1 MLQFCW
7 GIYFLLDLLWMVYPN
22 CIFCNMYVIK
32 LTFVCKMHLSRIM
45 GSSFGFS
52 RSNFEAHSIQ
62 FYNTFIFLTNIY
74 SLAFSSNSNV
84 LYSHCF
90 VFHKHTLQ
98 ITQPDHVRD
107 ICIPISQFNSLSKS
121 YLNFSVNSFKS
132 KPWKVWIHV
141 LSSMSAH

>member
-22 CIFCNMYVIK
+22 WLFCNVYVIK
-32 LTFVCKMHLSRIM
+32 LTFECKMHLSRIM

-74 SLAFSSNSNV
+74 SLAFSSNFQMFYIVTV
-84 LYSHCF
+84 LFFINILSKLHNLIMSETYAF
-90 VFHKHTLQ
+90 
-98 ITQPDHVRD
+98 
-107 ICIPISQFNSLSKS
+107 QFLNLILWVNHILISLSTHSKANPEKS
-121 YLNFSVNSFKS
+121 EFMF
-132 KPWKVWIHV
+132 
-141 LSSMSAH
+141 

>member
-22 CIFCNMYVIK
+22 WLFCNMYVIK

-107 ICIPISQFNSLSKS
+107 IYAFQFLNLILWVNHILISLSTHSKANPEKS
-121 YLNFSVNSFKS
+121 EFMF
-132 KPWKVWIHV
+132 
-141 LSSMSAH
+141 

>member
-22 CIFCNMYVIK
+22 WLFCNMYVIK

-74 SLAFSSNSNV
+74 SLAFSSNFQMFYIVTV
-84 LYSHCF
+84 LFFINILSKLHNLIMSETYAF
-90 VFHKHTLQ
+90 QFLNLILWVNQ
-98 ITQPDHVRD
+98 IL
-107 ICIPISQFNSLSKS
+107 ISLSTHSKANPEKS
-121 YLNFSVNSFKS
+121 EFMF
-132 KPWKVWIHV
+132 
-141 LSSMSAH
+141 

>member
-22 CIFCNMYVIK
+22 WLFCNMYMIK

-84 LYSHCF
+84 LYIVTVLFFINILSKLHNLIMSETYAF
-90 VFHKHTLQ
+90 
-98 ITQPDHVRD
+98 
-107 ICIPISQFNSLSKS
+107 QFLNLILWVNHILISLSTHSKANPEKS
-121 YLNFSVNSFKS
+121 EFMF
-132 KPWKVWIHV
+132 
-141 LSSMSAH
+141 

>member
-22 CIFCNMYVIK
+22 WLFCNMYVIK

-74 SLAFSSNSNV
+74 SLAFSSNFQMFYIVTV
-84 LYSHCF
+84 LF
-90 VFHKHTLQ
+90 F
-98 ITQPDHVRD
+98 IN
-107 ICIPISQFNSLSKS
+107 ILSKFHNLIMS
-121 YLNFSVNSFKS
+121 ETYAFQFLNLILWVNHILISLLTHSKANPEKS
-132 KPWKVWIHV
+132 EF
-141 LSSMSAH
+141 MF

>member
-22 CIFCNMYVIK
+22 WLFCNMYVIK

-74 SLAFSSNSNV
+74 SLAFSSNFQMFYIVTV
-84 LYSHCF
+84 LFFINILSKLHNLIMSETYAF
-90 VFHKHTLQ
+90 
-98 ITQPDHVRD
+98 
-107 ICIPISQFNSLSKS
+107 QFLNLILWVNHILISLSTHSKANPEKS
-121 YLNFSVNSFKS
+121 EFMF
-132 KPWKVWIHV
+132 
-141 LSSMSAH
+141 

>member
-22 CIFCNMYVIK
+22 WLFCNMYMIK

-74 SLAFSSNSNV
+74 SLAFSSNFQMFYIVTV
-84 LYSHCF
+84 LFFINILSK
-90 VFHKHTLQ
+90 FHNLIMSETYAF
-98 ITQPDHVRD
+98 
-107 ICIPISQFNSLSKS
+107 QFLNLILWVNHILISLSTHSKANPEKS
-121 YLNFSVNSFKS
+121 EFMF
-132 KPWKVWIHV
+132 
-141 LSSMSAH
+141 

>member
-74 SLAFSSNSNV
+74 SLAFSSNFQMFYIVTV
-84 LYSHCF
+84 LFFINILSKLHNLIMSETYAF
-90 VFHKHTLQ
+90 
-98 ITQPDHVRD
+98 
-107 ICIPISQFNSLSKS
+107 QFLNLILWVNHILISLSTHSKANPEKS
-121 YLNFSVNSFKS
+121 EFMF
-132 KPWKVWIHV
+132 
-141 LSSMSAH
+141 

>member
-22 CIFCNMYVIK
+22 WLFCNMYVIK
-32 LTFVCKMHLSRIM
+32 LTFVCKIHLSRIM

-74 SLAFSSNSNV
+74 SLAFSSNFQMFYIVTV
-84 LYSHCF
+84 LFFINILSKLHNLIMSETYAF
-90 VFHKHTLQ
+90 
-98 ITQPDHVRD
+98 
-107 ICIPISQFNSLSKS
+107 QFLNLILWVNHILISLSTHSKANPEKS
-121 YLNFSVNSFKS
+121 EFMF
-132 KPWKVWIHV
+132 
-141 LSSMSAH
+141 

>member
-22 CIFCNMYVIK
+22 WLFCNVYVIK
-32 LTFVCKMHLSRIM
+32 LTFECKMHLTRIM

-74 SLAFSSNSNV
+74 SLAFSSNFQMFYIVTV
-84 LYSHCF
+84 LFFINILSK
-90 VFHKHTLQ
+90 FHNLIMSETYAF
-98 ITQPDHVRD
+98 
-107 ICIPISQFNSLSKS
+107 QFLNLILWVNHILISLSTHSKANPEKS
-121 YLNFSVNSFKS
+121 EFMF
-132 KPWKVWIHV
+132 
-141 LSSMSAH
+141 

>member
-22 CIFCNMYVIK
+22 WLFCNVYVIK
-32 LTFVCKMHLSRIM
+32 LTFECKMHLSRIM

-74 SLAFSSNSNV
+74 SLAFSSNFQMFYIVTV
-84 LYSHCF
+84 LFFTNILSK
-90 VFHKHTLQ
+90 FHNLIMSETYAF
-98 ITQPDHVRD
+98 
-107 ICIPISQFNSLSKS
+107 QFLNLILWVNHILISLSTHSKANPEKS
-121 YLNFSVNSFKS
+121 EFMF
-132 KPWKVWIHV
+132 
-141 LSSMSAH
+141 

>member
-22 CIFCNMYVIK
+22 WLFCNVYVIK
-32 LTFVCKMHLSRIM
+32 LTFECKMHLSRII

-74 SLAFSSNSNV
+74 SLAFSSNFQMFYIVTV
-84 LYSHCF
+84 LFFINILSK
-90 VFHKHTLQ
+90 FHNLIMSETYAF
-98 ITQPDHVRD
+98 
-107 ICIPISQFNSLSKS
+107 QFLNLILWVNHILISLSTHSKANPEKS
-121 YLNFSVNSFKS
+121 EFMF
-132 KPWKVWIHV
+132 
-141 LSSMSAH
+141 

>member
-22 CIFCNMYVIK
+22 WLFCNVYVIK
-32 LTFVCKMHLSRIM
+32 LTFECKMHLSRIM

-74 SLAFSSNSNV
+74 SLAFSSNFQMFYIVTV
-84 LYSHCF
+84 LFFINILSKL
-90 VFHKHTLQ
+90 HKLIMSETYAF
-98 ITQPDHVRD
+98 
-107 ICIPISQFNSLSKS
+107 QFLNLILWVNHILISLSTHSKANPEKS
-121 YLNFSVNSFKS
+121 EFMF
-132 KPWKVWIHV
+132 
-141 LSSMSAH
+141 

>member
-22 CIFCNMYVIK
+22 WLFCNMYVIK

-74 SLAFSSNSNV
+74 SLAFSSYFQMFYIVTV
-84 LYSHCF
+84 LFFINILSK
-90 VFHKHTLQ
+90 FHNLIMSETYAF
-98 ITQPDHVRD
+98 
-107 ICIPISQFNSLSKS
+107 QFLNLILWVNHILISLSTHSKANPEKS
-121 YLNFSVNSFKS
+121 EFMF
-132 KPWKVWIHV
+132 
-141 LSSMSAH
+141 

>member
-22 CIFCNMYVIK
+22 WLFCNVYVIK
-32 LTFVCKMHLSRIM
+32 LTFGCKMHLTRIM

-74 SLAFSSNSNV
+74 SLAFSSNFQMFYIVTV
-84 LYSHCF
+84 LFFINILSKLHNLIMSETYAF
-90 VFHKHTLQ
+90 
-98 ITQPDHVRD
+98 
-107 ICIPISQFNSLSKS
+107 QFLNLILWVNHILISLSTHSKANPEKS
-121 YLNFSVNSFKS
+121 EFMF
-132 KPWKVWIHV
+132 
-141 LSSMSAH
+141 

>member
-22 CIFCNMYVIK
+22 WLFCNMYVIK

-52 RSNFEAHSIQ
+52 RSNFEALSIQ

-74 SLAFSSNSNV
+74 SLAFSSNFQMFYIVTV
-84 LYSHCF
+84 LFFINILSK
-90 VFHKHTLQ
+90 FHNLIMSETYAF
-98 ITQPDHVRD
+98 
-107 ICIPISQFNSLSKS
+107 QFLNLILWVNHILISLSTHSKANPEKS
-121 YLNFSVNSFKS
+121 EFMF
-132 KPWKVWIHV
+132 
-141 LSSMSAH
+141 

>member
-22 CIFCNMYVIK
+22 WLFCNMYVIK

-62 FYNTFIFLTNIY
+62 FYKTFIFLTNIY
-74 SLAFSSNSNV
+74 SLAFSSNFQMFYIVTV
-84 LYSHCF
+84 LFFINILSKLHNLIMSETYAF
-90 VFHKHTLQ
+90 
-98 ITQPDHVRD
+98 
-107 ICIPISQFNSLSKS
+107 QFLNLILWVNHILISLSTHSKANPEKS
-121 YLNFSVNSFKS
+121 EFMF
-132 KPWKVWIHV
+132 
-141 LSSMSAH
+141 

>member
-22 CIFCNMYVIK
+22 WLFCNVYVIK
-32 LTFVCKMHLSRIM
+32 LTFECKMHLSRIM

-74 SLAFSSNSNV
+74 SLAFSSNFQMFYIVTV
-84 LYSHCF
+84 LFFINILSK
-90 VFHKHTLQ
+90 FHNLIMSETYAF
-98 ITQPDHVRD
+98 
-107 ICIPISQFNSLSKS
+107 QFLNLILWVNHILISLSTHSKANPEKS
-121 YLNFSVNSFKS
+121 EFMF
-132 KPWKVWIHV
+132 
-141 LSSMSAH
+141 

>member
-74 SLAFSSNSNV
+74 SLAFSSNFQMFYIVTV
-84 LYSHCF
+84 LFFINILSK
-90 VFHKHTLQ
+90 FHNLIMSETYAF
-98 ITQPDHVRD
+98 
-107 ICIPISQFNSLSKS
+107 QFLNLILWVNHILISLSTHSKANPEKS
-121 YLNFSVNSFKS
+121 EFMF
-132 KPWKVWIHV
+132 
-141 LSSMSAH
+141 

>member
-22 CIFCNMYVIK
+22 WLFCNMYVIK

-74 SLAFSSNSNV
+74 SLAFSSNFQMFYIVTV
-84 LYSHCF
+84 LFFINILSK
-90 VFHKHTLQ
+90 FHNLIMSETYAF
-98 ITQPDHVRD
+98 
-107 ICIPISQFNSLSKS
+107 QFLNLILWVNHILISLSTHSKANPEKS
-121 YLNFSVNSFKS
+121 EFMF
-132 KPWKVWIHV
+132 
-141 LSSMSAH
+141 

>member
-22 CIFCNMYVIK
+22 WLFCNMYVIK

-52 RSNFEAHSIQ
+52 RSNIEAHSIQ

-74 SLAFSSNSNV
+74 SLAFSSNFQMLYIVTV
-84 LYSHCF
+84 LFFINILSKLHNLIMSETYAF
-90 VFHKHTLQ
+90 
-98 ITQPDHVRD
+98 
-107 ICIPISQFNSLSKS
+107 QFLNLILWVNHILISLSTHSKANPEKS
-121 YLNFSVNSFKS
+121 EFMF
-132 KPWKVWIHV
+132 
-141 LSSMSAH
+141 